1 MKKALKNILDWLE
14 LKVNYADLRFIQ
26 TEEENI
32 KAENGILSFYN
43 VSTNRG
49 VGIRVLVNGAWGF
62 AASNNLSRTSLL
74 ETANTALK
82 IAQASA
88 LVKKGEVKLAP
99 EKKHLATYIT
109 PIIKDPFQV
118 SPSEKIDLL
127 VKVTKAMLKDKV
139 KKSNGSLEFIKSYKI
154 FISTDGSE
162 IEQTIIVSGGGII
175 ASAIGEV
182 DFQKRSYPS
191 GLGGDYATCGYELIE
206 EMKLTENAERI
217 SEEANQLLTAPPLPA
232 GKSDIILGG
241 SQLAL
246 QVHESCGHPI
256 ELDRVLGKE
265 ISYAGGSFL
274 TLDKLGHFIYGSPE
288 VTIVADATV
297 PRGLGTFGYDDEGV
311 PASKT
316 YLINKGK
323 LEGYLMS
330 REDAVTLGL
339 PSNGSARAENWNRI
353 PLVRMTNVNLL
364 PGKLELDELI
374 GDIKEGLYFDTNK
387 SWSID
392 DKRLNFQFGTEVA
405 REIKNGKLG
414 RIYKNAIYQGI
425 TPKFWKS
432 CDGIS
437 DEKYWKV
444 WGISDCGKGQ
454 PSQLMHVGHGTSP
467 ARFRKVKVGASQ

>member
-437 DEKYWKV
+437 DEKHWKV

>member
-88 LVKKGEVKLAP
+88 LVKKGEVRLAP

-437 DEKYWKV
+437 DEKHWKV

>member
-437 DEKYWKV
+437 DKKYWKV